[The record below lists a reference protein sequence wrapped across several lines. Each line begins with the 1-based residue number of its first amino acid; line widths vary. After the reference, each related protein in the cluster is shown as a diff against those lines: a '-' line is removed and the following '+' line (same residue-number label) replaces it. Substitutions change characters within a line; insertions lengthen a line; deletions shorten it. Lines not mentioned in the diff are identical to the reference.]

1 MSENMEDKPQEIQA
15 PAEKA
20 SARATPSRF
29 NLGLA
34 VAVVALVLIGWQW
47 LDSRQYGNALEQN
60 LGRRLADLDSHNKES
75 QIVAARA
82 QEESRQA
89 LVKVGMLEQK
99 LAESQ
104 NQQVALEAL
113 YQELS
118 RNRDEWILA
127 EIEQTLLVASQQ
139 LQLAG
144 NPKAALIAL
153 QTVDSRLQRLDK
165 DTPKVNQ
172 NSNST
177 QIEINT
183 H

>member
-20 SARATPSRF
+20 SARATASRF

-89 LVKVGMLEQK
+89 LVKVGIGQAARYVAQSAIQMHGGIGMTEEYAVGHYFRRCMVIERLWGDPAYYLQK
-99 LAESQ
+99 LA
-104 NQQVALEAL
+104 
-113 YQELS
+113 QEV
-118 RNRDEWILA
+118 E
-127 EIEQTLLVASQQ
+127 
-139 LQLAG
+139 
-144 NPKAALIAL
+144 
-153 QTVDSRLQRLDK
+153 
-165 DTPKVNQ
+165 
-172 NSNST
+172 
-177 QIEINT
+177 
-183 H
+183 